1 MMLEL
6 RFLWEGISQKQM
18 RTKVLVP
25 KKLDDS
31 MMLPCEHVLPNKIRR
46 AKFVAKIWMSSI
58 EVSPPNDSP
67 LDFGWKLVDRN
78 YQLL

>member
-1 MMLEL
+1 
-6 RFLWEGISQKQM
+6 M
-18 RTKVLVP
+18 RTKVVP

-31 MMLPCEHVLPNKIRR
+31 MMLPCEHVLPNKIRQT
-46 AKFVAKIWMSSI
+46 KLIAKIWMSSI

>member
-1 MMLEL
+1 M
-6 RFLWEGISQKQM
+6 
-18 RTKVLVP
+18 P

-31 MMLPCEHVLPNKIRR
+31 MMLPCEHVLPNKIRQT
-46 AKFVAKIWMSSI
+46 KFVAKIWMSSI
-58 EVSPPNDSP
+58 EVSPPNDSL

>member
-6 RFLWEGISQKQM
+6 RFLWKGISQKQM

-46 AKFVAKIWMSSI
+46 ANFVAKIWMSSI